1 MVLIPTPVPIPTPAP
16 DGSVGSDVGYAIPVS
31 NLALL
36 STDTKSTLLA
46 VSNLGSSIT
55 SRINSTLD
63 LILALGDFEAYVVDA
78 SSLDGLSD
86 GSLSS
91 ALSVSNVGTSSA
103 VRIVVIL
110 GEITPGVT
118 PTVWITDMTTTY
130 EVSIPTTTS
139 EKRVEFDNIPSSF
152 VSSFY
157 VQNNTGTTLAS
168 WGNSI
173 VVVGL

>member
-1 MVLIPTPVPIPTPAP
+1 MNPIPTPIPVPTPAP
-16 DGSVGSDVGYAIPVS
+16 DGSSSSDANYVIS
-31 NLALL
+31 TNNLDLL
-36 STDTKSTLLA
+36 ANDTKSSLLA

-63 LILALGDFEAYVVDA
+63 LILSLGNFEAYVVDA
-78 SSLDGLSD
+78 ASLDGLTD

-91 ALSVSNVGTSSA
+91 ALSVSNVGTSPA

-118 PTVWITDMTTTY
+118 PTVCITDMTTTY
-130 EVSIPTTTS
+130 ELSIPTTTS